1 MKYIV
6 NVTTKI
12 GNISRADK
20 EQMIINA
27 VATAVSHTVKNEEKI
42 FDSTENV
49 VQVNVNFIYSY
60 EK

>member
-1 MKYIV
+1 MKYVI
-6 NVTTKI
+6 NVTLKI

-27 VATAVSHTVKNEEKI
+27 AATAVSHAVKNEEKI

-49 VQVNVNFIYSY
+49 VQVNVHFIKSY